1 MIFRGPCLVQGS
13 AESPL
18 QVDEAFERSKA
29 EMIVFGLLVAAGFAG
44 GWAVRSSVDSSR
56 AAAVAG
62 VSAFYGAVE
71 RGRRLLAIER
81 EHLED
86 LVAEGRA
93 RYETARLRAVHTGR
107 VEDLPR
113 QQPDAQ
119 LKNPSARPGR
129 AA

>member
-1 MIFRGPCLVQGS
+1 M
-13 AESPL
+13 
-18 QVDEAFERSKA
+18 
-29 EMIVFGLLVAAGFAG
+29 MVFGLLVAAGFAG

-56 AAAVAG
+56 AAAVAS
-62 VSAFYGAVE
+62 VSAFYSAVE

-93 RYETARLRAVHTGR
+93 RYETARLRAVHTAR
-107 VEDLPR
+107 VEQMPPR
-113 QQPDAQ
+113 EVQ
-119 LKNPSARPGR
+119 LRPSTSRTGR

>member
-1 MIFRGPCLVQGS
+1 
-13 AESPL
+13 
-18 QVDEAFERSKA
+18 
-29 EMIVFGLLVAAGFAG
+29 MIVFGFLVAGFAG
-44 GWAVRSSVDSSR
+44 GWIVRSSVDSSR

-62 VSAFYGAVE
+62 VSAFYSAVE

-93 RYETARLRAVHTGR
+93 RYETARLRAVRANHGAERAEMPAPRGERLHAATPKQDDDHANSANHTT
-107 VEDLPR
+107 
-113 QQPDAQ
+113 
-119 LKNPSARPGR
+119 R

>member
-1 MIFRGPCLVQGS
+1 
-13 AESPL
+13 
-18 QVDEAFERSKA
+18 
-29 EMIVFGLLVAAGFAG
+29 MIVFGLLVAAGFAG

-56 AAAVAG
+56 AAAVAS
-62 VSAFYGAVE
+62 VSAFYSAVE

-93 RYETARLRAVHTGR
+93 RYETARLRAVHTAHAGAPVGAR
-107 VEDLPR
+107 VEQMPAR
-113 QQPDAQ
+113 EVQ
-119 LKNPSARPGR
+119 LRPPTSRTGR

>member
-1 MIFRGPCLVQGS
+1 
-13 AESPL
+13 
-18 QVDEAFERSKA
+18 
-29 EMIVFGLLVAAGFAG
+29 MIVLGFLVAGFAG
-44 GWAVRSSVDSSR
+44 GWIIRSSVDSSR

-93 RYETARLRAVHTGR
+93 RYETARLRAVRSH
-107 VEDLPR
+107 
-113 QQPDAQ
+113 QPGLGAVDIAAPAAEREA
-119 LKNPSARPGR
+119 NNTTR